1 MKRNKLKRVLLWSFP
16 ILLAVLALFTLGTW
30 IHHRVKTGRELT
42 LLKAKGYYN
51 PVSVGEYSLNVA
63 RFGNEQGKHT
73 IVGLAGL
80 GMDDFMVTARRMT
93 AQLEP
98 DNAIVF
104 VDRAGYGLS
113 DDTECEMTLENVVED
128 YRTALKNA
136 GIEPPFVLLAHSFG
150 GVYAT
155 WWVSQYPGE
164 IEAVVFL
171 DGTQLS
177 DNAYEDQPD
186 SDSPVTFG
194 DRALAL
200 LAKLGFSRYVL
211 RSECYLYP
219 DLFTEEEQA
228 LGDALGLMTMESIA
242 PVSESGLCRR
252 NARAAFVGIVAND
265 VPKLY
270 ICASWGAQTVDDL
283 IERNQFLNRQIEIN
297 RFGLPSLPME
307 YDDATAEAILE
318 RMDELRRTVIQP
330 YADKMGSCRIVLL
343 PSEHMIYLQKP
354 DACGTIIRDFLAELA
369 PGL

>member
-1 MKRNKLKRVLLWSFP
+1 MKRNKFKRFFFWSLA

-30 IHHRVKTGRELT
+30 LHHRVKTGRELA
-42 LLKAKGYYN
+42 LLKEKGYYN
-51 PVSVGEYSLNVA
+51 PVPVGEYSLNVA
-63 RFGNEQGKHT
+63 RFGNELGKHT

-98 DNAIVF
+98 DNAVVF

-113 DDTECEMTLENVVED
+113 DDTDREMTLETVVED

-136 GIEPPFVLLAHSFG
+136 GVEPPFVLLAHSFG

-155 WWVSQYPGE
+155 WWGSKYPDE

-177 DNAYEDQPD
+177 ETAYEDQP
-186 SDSPVTFG
+186 DSPVTFG
-194 DRALAL
+194 DRALAT
-200 LAKLGFSRYVL
+200 LAKLGFSRYLL

-219 DLFTEEEQA
+219 DLFTAEEQA

-242 PVSESGLCRR
+242 PISESGLCRR
-252 NARAAFVGIVAND
+252 NARAAFAGIVPNN

-270 ICASWGAQTVDDL
+270 ICASWGALTPDDL
-283 IERNQFLNRQIEIN
+283 IERNRFLNRQIEIN
-297 RFGLPSLPME
+297 RFGLPSLTTE

-343 PSEHMIYLQKP
+343 PGEHMIYLQKP
-354 DACGTIIRDFLAELA
+354 DACGTIIRDFLDELPA
-369 PGL
+369 R

>member
-30 IHHRVKTGRELT
+30 LHHRVKTGRELA

-51 PVSVGEYSLNVA
+51 PVSVGGYSLNVA
-63 RFGNEQGKHT
+63 RFGNELGKHT

-98 DNAIVF
+98 DNTVVF

-113 DDTECEMTLENVVED
+113 DDTEREMTLETIVED
-128 YRTALKNA
+128 YRKALTNA
-136 GIEPPFVLLAHSFG
+136 GVEPPFVLLAHSFG

-155 WWVSQYPGE
+155 WWVSQHPDE

-177 DNAYEDQPD
+177 ETAYEGEPD
-186 SDSPVTFG
+186 PPATFG
-194 DRALAL
+194 DRALAT

-211 RSECYLYP
+211 RDECYLYP
-219 DLFTEEEQA
+219 DLFTEEEQI
-228 LGDALGLMTMESIA
+228 LGNALGLMTMESIA

-252 NARAAFVGIVAND
+252 NTRAAFAGIVAND

-270 ICASWGAQTVDDL
+270 ICATWGALTADDL
-283 IERNQFLNRQIEIN
+283 IERNHFLNRQIEKN
-297 RFGLPSLPME
+297 RLGRPSLPTE

-318 RMDELRRTVIQP
+318 MMDELRRTVIQP

-343 PSEHMIYLQKP
+343 PGEHMIYLQKP
-354 DACGTIIRDFLAELA
+354 DACGTIIRDFLDELPAE
-369 PGL
+369 

>member
-1 MKRNKLKRVLLWSFP
+1 MKRIKLRRILLWSLP

-30 IHHRVKTGRELT
+30 IDHRVKTGRELA

-51 PVSVGEYSLNVA
+51 PVSVGAYSLNVT
-63 RFGNEQGKHT
+63 RFGNEHGQHT

-98 DNAIVF
+98 DNEVVF

-113 DDTECEMTLENVVED
+113 DDTEREMTLVTVVED

-136 GIEPPFVLLAHSFG
+136 GVEPPFVLLAHSFG
-150 GVYAT
+150 GVYAS
-155 WWVSQYPGE
+155 WWASQYPDE

-177 DNAYEDQPD
+177 ETAYDERP
-186 SDSPVTFG
+186 DSPVTCG
-194 DRALAL
+194 DRALAV

-228 LGDALGLMTMESIA
+228 LGDALALMTMESIA

-252 NARAAFVGIVAND
+252 NARAAFSGIVAND

-270 ICASWGAQTVDDL
+270 ICATWGAQTADDL
-283 IERNQFLNRQIEIN
+283 KERNEFVNRQIEKN
-297 RFGLPSLPME
+297 RLDMPSLPTE
-307 YDDATAEAILE
+307 YDDETAEAILR
-318 RMDELRRTVIQP
+318 RMDELRRMVIQP

-343 PSEHMIYLQKP
+343 PGEHMIYMQKP
-354 DACGTIIRDFLAELA
+354 DVCGTVIRDFLDALDAE
-369 PGL
+369 

>member
-1 MKRNKLKRVLLWSFP
+1 MKRNKFKRVLLWSFP
-16 ILLAVLALFTLGTW
+16 ILLAVLFLFTLGTW
-30 IHHRVKTGRELT
+30 INHRVKTARELA

-51 PVSVGEYSLNVA
+51 PVSVGDYSLNVT
-63 RFGNEQGKHT
+63 RFGNEHGKHT

-98 DNAIVF
+98 DNAVVF

-113 DDTECEMTLENVVED
+113 DDTDREMTLETIVEN

-136 GIEPPFVLLAHSFG
+136 GLAAPYVLMAHSIG
-150 GVYAT
+150 GVYAS
-155 WWVSQYPGE
+155 WWVSQYPDE

-177 DNAYEDQPD
+177 ETAYEDQP
-186 SDSPVTFG
+186 DSPVTFG
-194 DRALAL
+194 DRAQAV

-211 RSECYLYP
+211 RRECYLYP

-252 NARAAFVGIVAND
+252 NARAAFAGIVAND

-270 ICASWGAQTVDDL
+270 ICATWGAQTADDL
-283 IERNQFLNRQIEIN
+283 KERNEFVNRQIEKN
-297 RFGLPSLPME
+297 NLDLHLLPTE
-307 YDDATAEAILE
+307 YDDATTEEILR
-318 RMDELRRTVIQP
+318 RMEELRRTIIQP
-330 YADKMGSCRIVLL
+330 YLDKMGSCRIVLL
-343 PSEHMIYLQKP
+343 PGEHMIYMQKP
-354 DACGTIIRDFLAELA
+354 DACGTIIRDFLDTLPAE
-369 PGL
+369 

>member
-1 MKRNKLKRVLLWSFP
+1 MKRNKFKRVFLWSLA

-30 IHHRVKTGRELT
+30 LHHRVKTGRELA
-42 LLKAKGYYN
+42 LLKEKGYYN
-51 PVSVGEYSLNVA
+51 PVPVGEYSLNVA
-63 RFGNEQGKHT
+63 RFGNELGKHT

-98 DNAIVF
+98 DNAVVF

-113 DDTECEMTLENVVED
+113 GDTDREMTLETVVAD

-136 GIEPPFVLLAHSFG
+136 GVEPPFVLQAHSFG

-155 WWVSQYPGE
+155 WWVSKYPGE

-177 DNAYEDQPD
+177 ETAYEDQP
-186 SDSPVTFG
+186 DSPVTFG
-194 DRALAL
+194 DRALGT
-200 LAKLGFSRYVL
+200 LAKLGFSRYLL

-219 DLFTEEEQA
+219 DLFTAEEQA

-242 PVSESGLCRR
+242 PISESGLCRR
-252 NARAAFVGIVAND
+252 NARAAFSGIVPNN

-283 IERNQFLNRQIEIN
+283 IERNRFLNRQIEKN
-297 RFGLPSLPME
+297 RLGRPSLPTE
-307 YDDATAEAILE
+307 YDDATAKAILQK
-318 RMDELRRTVIQP
+318 MDELRRTVIQP

-343 PSEHMIYLQKP
+343 PGEHMIYMQKP
-354 DACGTIIRDFLAELA
+354 DACGTIIRDFLAELDA
-369 PGL
+369 R

>member
-1 MKRNKLKRVLLWSFP
+1 MKRHKVRRILLFSFL
-16 ILLAVLALFTLGTW
+16 ILLAVLLLFALGTW
-30 IHHRVKTGRELT
+30 INHLVKTSRELA
-42 LLKAKGYYN
+42 LLKEKGYYN
-51 PVSVGEYSLNVA
+51 PVSVGEYSLNVT
-63 RFGNEQGKHT
+63 RFGNEHGQHT

-98 DNAIVF
+98 DNAVVF

-113 DDTECEMTLENVVED
+113 DDTDREMTLETIVED

-136 GIEPPFVLLAHSFG
+136 GVEPPFILMAHSIG

-155 WWVSQYPGE
+155 WWESKYPDE

-177 DNAYEDQPD
+177 ETAYEDAP
-186 SDSPVTFG
+186 DSPVTFG
-194 DRALAL
+194 DRAQAT

-211 RSECYLYP
+211 RRECYLYP

-242 PVSESGLCRR
+242 PVSESSLTRR
-252 NARAAFVGIVAND
+252 NARAAFAGIVPND

-270 ICASWGAQTVDDL
+270 ICATYGAQTSDDL
-283 IERNQFLNRQIEIN
+283 KERNEFVNRQIAKN
-297 RFGLPSLPME
+297 NLDLPALTAE
-307 YDDATAEAILE
+307 YDDETAEAILR
-318 RMDELRRTVIQP
+318 RMEELRRTIIEP
-330 YADKMGSCRIVLL
+330 YAEKMSSCRIVLL
-343 PSEHMIYLQKP
+343 PGEHMIYMQKP
-354 DACGTIIRDFLAELA
+354 DACGSIIRAFLSELDA
-369 PGL
+369 D

>member
-1 MKRNKLKRVLLWSFP
+1 MKRNKFKRVFFWSLA

-30 IHHRVKTGRELT
+30 LHHRVKTGRELA
-42 LLKAKGYYN
+42 LLREKGYYN

-63 RFGNEQGKHT
+63 RFGNELGKHT

-98 DNAIVF
+98 DNAVVF
-104 VDRAGYGLS
+104 VNRAGYGLS
-113 DDTECEMTLENVVED
+113 GDTDREMTLETVVED

-136 GIEPPFVLLAHSFG
+136 GIVAPYVLLAHSFG

-186 SDSPVTFG
+186 SDSPVTCG
-194 DRALAL
+194 DRALAV

-211 RSECYLYP
+211 RSEYYLYP

-228 LGDALGLMTMESIA
+228 LGDALALMTMEAIA

-252 NARAAFVGIVAND
+252 NAHAAFSGIVAND

-270 ICASWGAQTVDDL
+270 ICASWGALTPDDL
-283 IERNQFLNRQIEIN
+283 IERNRFLNRQIEKN
-297 RFGLPSLPME
+297 RLGRPSLPTE

-343 PSEHMIYLQKP
+343 PGEHMIYMQKP
-354 DACGTIIRDFLAELA
+354 DACGTVIRDFLDAMDAE
-369 PGL
+369 

>member
-1 MKRNKLKRVLLWSFP
+1 MKRNKFKRVLLSFLL
-16 ILLAVLALFTLGTW
+16 ILVAVLALFTLGTW
-30 IHHRVKTGRELT
+30 LHHRVKTGRELA
-42 LLKAKGYYN
+42 LLREKGYYN

-63 RFGNEQGKHT
+63 RFGNELGKHT

-98 DNAIVF
+98 DNAVVF

-113 DDTECEMTLENVVED
+113 GDTDREMTLETVVED
-128 YRTALKNA
+128 YRTALKNT
-136 GIEPPFVLLAHSFG
+136 GVEPPFVLLAHSFG

-177 DNAYEDQPD
+177 ETAYEDQP
-186 SDSPVTFG
+186 DSPVTFG
-194 DRALAL
+194 DRALAT
-200 LAKLGFSRYVL
+200 LAKLGFSRYIL

-228 LGDALGLMTMESIA
+228 LGDTLALMTMEAIA

-252 NARAAFVGIVAND
+252 NARTAFAGIVAND

-270 ICASWGAQTVDDL
+270 ICASWGALTPDDL
-283 IERNQFLNRQIEIN
+283 IERNRFLNRQIEKN
-297 RFGLPSLPME
+297 RIGRPSLQTE
-307 YDDATAEAILE
+307 YDDATAGEILR

-343 PSEHMIYLQKP
+343 PGEHMIYLQKP
-354 DACGTIIRDFLAELA
+354 DACGAIIRDFLDELDA
-369 PGL
+369 R

>member
-1 MKRNKLKRVLLWSFP
+1 MKRKRIFRIVLR
-16 ILLAVLALFTLGTW
+16 ILLLLIALLFLITFGTW
-30 IHHRVKTGRELT
+30 IHHRVKSGHELA
-42 LLKAKGYYN
+42 LLKEKGYCN

-63 RFGNEQGKHT
+63 RFGNEIGKHT

-98 DNAIVF
+98 DNEVVF

-113 DDTECEMTLENVVED
+113 DDTECEMTLETVVED

-136 GIEPPFVLLAHSFG
+136 GVEPPFVLLAHSFG
-150 GVYAT
+150 GVYAS
-155 WWVSQYPGE
+155 WWASQYPDE

-177 DNAYEDQPD
+177 DNAYEERP
-186 SDSPVTFG
+186 DSPVTFG
-194 DRALAL
+194 DWALAL

-252 NARAAFVGIVAND
+252 NARAAFAGIVAND

-297 RFGLPSLPME
+297 RLGRPSLPTE
-307 YDDATAEAILE
+307 YDAATAQAILE

-343 PSEHMIYLQKP
+343 PGEHMIYMQKP
-354 DACGTIIRDFLAELA
+354 DACGTLIREFLDELPA
-369 PGL
+369 R

>member
-1 MKRNKLKRVLLWSFP
+1 MKRNKFKRVFLWSLA
-16 ILLAVLALFTLGTW
+16 ILFAVLALFTLGTW
-30 IHHRVKTGRELT
+30 LHHRVKTGRELA
-42 LLKAKGYYN
+42 LLREKGYYN

-63 RFGNEQGKHT
+63 RFGNELGKHT

-98 DNAIVF
+98 DNAVVF

-113 DDTECEMTLENVVED
+113 NDTDREMTLETIVED

-136 GIEPPFVLLAHSFG
+136 GFQPPFVLLAHSIG

-155 WWVSQYPGE
+155 WWVSKYPDE

-177 DNAYEDQPD
+177 DNAYEERP
-186 SDSPVTFG
+186 DSPVTFG
-194 DRALAL
+194 DRAQAM

-211 RSECYLYP
+211 RREWYLYP
-219 DLFTEEEQA
+219 DLFTEEEQT

-242 PVSESGLCRR
+242 PVSESGLTQR
-252 NARAAFVGIVAND
+252 NARTAFAGIVAND

-270 ICASWGAQTVDDL
+270 VCATWGAQTADDL
-283 IERNQFLNRQIEIN
+283 IERNRFLNRQIEKN
-297 RFGLPSLPME
+297 RLDMPLLPTE
-307 YDDATAEAILE
+307 YDDATAQAILE
-318 RMDELRRTVIQP
+318 RMDELRRTVIRP

-343 PSEHMIYLQKP
+343 PGEHMIYLQKP
-354 DACGTIIRDFLAELA
+354 DACGTIIRDFLDELDA
-369 PGL
+369 R

>member
-1 MKRNKLKRVLLWSFP
+1 MKRNKLKRVLLRSFP

-30 IHHRVKTGRELT
+30 LHHRVKTGRELT

-51 PVSVGEYSLNVA
+51 PVSVGAYSLNVA
-63 RFGNEQGKHT
+63 RFGNELGKHT

-98 DNAIVF
+98 DNTVVF

-113 DDTECEMTLENVVED
+113 DDTECEMTLETVVED

-136 GIEPPFVLLAHSFG
+136 GVEPPFVLLAHSFG
-150 GVYAT
+150 GVYAS
-155 WWVSQYPGE
+155 WWASQYPDE

-177 DNAYEDQPD
+177 ETAYDERP
-186 SDSPVTFG
+186 DSPVTCG
-194 DRALAL
+194 DRALAT

-252 NARAAFVGIVAND
+252 NAHGAFSGIVAND

-283 IERNQFLNRQIEIN
+283 IERNRFLNRQIEKN
-297 RFGLPSLPME
+297 HLGRPSLPTE
-307 YDDATAEAILE
+307 YDDATAQAILE

-343 PSEHMIYLQKP
+343 PGEHTIYMQKP
-354 DACGTIIRDFLAELA
+354 DACGTLIREFLDELPA
-369 PGL
+369 R